1 MSSEMNKV
9 LKKTVQG
16 RSFVS
21 LEFFSRYAIYLLG
34 GIFMLLCY
42 IGNKYIYQSRQEQI
56 ISLQKEL
63 DDARTDLVDASARY
77 NSMVRES
84 HMTAYLDTFGITLMA
99 PDQPPFVIK

>member
-1 MSSEMNKV
+1 MSSDVNKII
-9 LKKTVQG
+9 KKTVQG

-21 LEFFSRYAIYLLG
+21 LEFFGRYAIYVLG
-34 GIFMLLCY
+34 GIVMLLCY

-56 ISLQKEL
+56 ISLKKDL
-63 DDARTDLVDASARY
+63 DNARTDLVDASARY

-84 HMTAYLDTFGITLMA
+84 HMTAYVDTFGLNLTA